1 MPLVTAALPLFRRGK
16 VREMYAVDDERLL
29 MVASDRVS
37 AFDVV
42 MDEPIQGKGAVLT
55 ALSAFW
61 FRATAD
67 LVLNHLISDH
77 AADLPVGLRE
87 IEPSIGGRWLL
98 VRRAERI
105 DIECVVR
112 GYLSGSAWAEYRR
125 SGTVAEEP
133 LARGLVESQRLDAPI
148 FTPAIKAE
156 SGHDENISRAHL
168 ASLVGADRAR
178 RLEDLS
184 LRLYAAGAEHAA
196 SRGLILADTK
206 FEFGVLDGDLILI
219 DELLTP
225 DSSRYWPADRYAPGG
240 PQPSFDKQFL
250 RDFLEASGWNK
261 TPPPPTL
268 PADVIAGTAARY
280 DEALRRLT
288 A

>member
-1 MPLVTAALPLFRRGK
+1 VLRAPASLPLFRRGK
-16 VREMYAVDDERLL
+16 VREMYAVDRERLL

-42 MDEPIQGKGAVLT
+42 MDQPIPDKGAVLT
-55 ALSAFW
+55 ELSSFW
-61 FRATAD
+61 FRKTAD
-67 LVLNHLISDH
+67 LVANHLISDSVD
-77 AADLPVGLRE
+77 DLPAELRE
-87 IEPSIGGRWLL
+87 VEPGIHGRWLL
-98 VRRAERI
+98 VRHAERI

-112 GYLSGSAWAEYRR
+112 GYLAGSAWSEYRR
-125 SGTVAEEP
+125 TGTVAEEALP
-133 LARGLVESQRLDAPI
+133 GGLVESQQLDAPI

-168 ASLVGADRAR
+168 ASLVGFKRAR
-178 RLEDLS
+178 LLEDLS
-184 LRLYAAGAEHAA
+184 LRLYQAGAEHAS
-196 SRGLILADTK
+196 SRGLLLADTK
-206 FEFGVLDGDLILI
+206 FEFGVLDGEVILI
-219 DELLTP
+219 DEALTP
-225 DSSRYWPADRYAPGG
+225 DSSRYWPADQYAPGG

-250 RDFLEASGWNK
+250 RDFLEECGWNK
-261 TPPPPTL
+261 APPPPHL